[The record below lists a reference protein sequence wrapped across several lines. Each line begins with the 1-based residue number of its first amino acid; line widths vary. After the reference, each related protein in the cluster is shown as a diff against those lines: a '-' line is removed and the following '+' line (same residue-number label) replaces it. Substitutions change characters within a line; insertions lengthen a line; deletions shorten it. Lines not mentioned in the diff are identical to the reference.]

1 MWGESSLGGVNL
13 TTAYQFFEF
22 EVPSAWYNSEVQ
34 QGLEIHGLSEGNPAT
49 VFGSKKLGG
58 FRKIETGF

>member
-1 MWGESSLGGVNL
+1 M

-58 FRKIETGF
+58 FRITKLRLGSRVEYSN

>member
-1 MWGESSLGGVNL
+1 M